1 MTDEIWDL
9 DNRHLVIYNYKAT
22 RIEKSG
28 SGIVGIVVCNLSRT
42 FIFAMLRRAVL
53 QTFRQG
59 LLIFYYYGRILLNI
73 KDIYI

>member
-1 MTDEIWDL
+1 MIDEI
-9 DNRHLVIYNYKAT
+9 VIYNNVTSATSYKQADKAT
-22 RIEKSG
+22 R
-28 SGIVGIVVCNLSRT
+28 VVCNLSRT